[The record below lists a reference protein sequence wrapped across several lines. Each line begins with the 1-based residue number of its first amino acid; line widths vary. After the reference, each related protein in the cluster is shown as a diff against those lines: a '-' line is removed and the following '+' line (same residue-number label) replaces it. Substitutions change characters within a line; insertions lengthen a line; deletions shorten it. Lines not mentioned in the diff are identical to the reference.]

1 MHTRP
6 LLIFWYPVGLTT
18 IAIYCSIVDTG
29 SCNARSAI
37 WKQSNFHLWSAPHFY
52 MNWCYIFKDSP
63 SYKQWMRSSKL
74 CYQIPRLKETRQYQT
89 LQSMSVDFQIVFIAT
104 DVLSQPCKCKL
115 QDFYL
120 LQFALLMYENEV
132 QCCVLWV
139 YTLR

>member
-1 MHTRP
+1 
-6 LLIFWYPVGLTT
+6 
-18 IAIYCSIVDTG
+18 
-29 SCNARSAI
+29 
-37 WKQSNFHLWSAPHFY
+37 
-52 MNWCYIFKDSP
+52 
-63 SYKQWMRSSKL
+63 MRSTKL

-132 QCCVLWV
+132 QCCVLCV

>member
-1 MHTRP
+1 M
-6 LLIFWYPVGLTT
+6 IFI
-18 IAIYCSIVDTG
+18 IAKIKKFD
-29 SCNARSAI
+29 
-37 WKQSNFHLWSAPHFY
+37 
-52 MNWCYIFKDSP
+52 
-63 SYKQWMRSSKL
+63 RSSKL

-132 QCCVLWV
+132 QCCVLCV